1 VSFFSQSFG
10 LQALQHFFHC
20 KCSQSCSSLPGTVLV
35 VTHGQRCPSVRMLA
49 KPAGFT
55 SLE

>member
-1 VSFFSQSFG
+1 MSFFSQSFG

-35 VTHGQRCPSVRMLA
+35 VTHGQRCPNVRMLA